1 MVQLFLAI
9 DLNAIMPMEDFVTRA
24 EELIDE
30 IHAAP
35 RADGVDQLFLPG
47 EIEWGRLDRAY
58 KEGIAFPADVIA
70 SLRDPQ
76 ACLVKILRKLWDL
89 ERNLILSLPAWYCW
103 RSSRK

>member
-1 MVQLFLAI
+1 
-9 DLNAIMPMEDFVTRA
+9 MPMEDFVTRA

-70 SLRDPQ
+70 SLRDSAGMSGQ
-76 ACLVKILRKLWDL
+76 NFEKTLGLR
-89 ERNLILSLPAWYCW
+89 A
-103 RSSRK
+103 